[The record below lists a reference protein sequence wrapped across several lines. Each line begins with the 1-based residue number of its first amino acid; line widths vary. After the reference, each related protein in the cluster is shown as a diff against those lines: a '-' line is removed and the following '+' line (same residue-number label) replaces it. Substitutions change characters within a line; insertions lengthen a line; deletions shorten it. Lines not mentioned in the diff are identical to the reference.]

1 MIDLIIFLSLLVI
14 GYLSGSWLEKRH
26 FKSIREREAQFRN
39 IQVIGS
45 KRVPARFTE
54 VETQFVGGSVVI
66 SIDYFKKIAAGLRN
80 FFGGRVSSY
89 ETLVERARREATL
102 RMKQEAAEFGAQVV
116 FNLKL
121 ETASVSQGR
130 KGQVGAVEVYAYGT
144 AMKSTKKRSA

>member
-54 VETQFVGGSVVI
+54 VETQF
-66 SIDYFKKIAAGLRN
+66 GL
-80 FFGGRVSSY
+80 
-89 ETLVERARREATL
+89 
-102 RMKQEAAEFGAQVV
+102 
-116 FNLKL
+116 
-121 ETASVSQGR
+121 
-130 KGQVGAVEVYAYGT
+130 
-144 AMKSTKKRSA
+144 